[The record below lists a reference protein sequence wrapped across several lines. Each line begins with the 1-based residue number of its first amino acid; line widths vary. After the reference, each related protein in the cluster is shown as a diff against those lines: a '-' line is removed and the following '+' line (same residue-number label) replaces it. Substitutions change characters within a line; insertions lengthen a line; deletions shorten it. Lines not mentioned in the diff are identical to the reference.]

1 MTARA
6 YSRLAA
12 RWRGRPIHH
21 RQGAAS
27 GGILVAVAVSLSTAA
42 AFGHAK
48 DQDDGSKV
56 EEIVVIGRA
65 QDLVGTAPAASM
77 GRVGQREIERVPFLR
92 PGEVLERIPG
102 VIATQ
107 HSGSGKAN
115 QFFLR
120 GFNLDHGTDFSSFL
134 EGVPLNLST
143 HGHGQGYLD
152 VNLLIPELIEVL
164 EFRKGPY
171 YADVGDFSS
180 AGTSRIDY
188 MSRIDRPFIKATFGE
203 FDFYRVVG
211 AGSQRVAGGDLMV
224 GGEVQFYNGPWDLDE
239 DLEKFNG
246 IAKWTFGDDARGIS
260 LFASAYSADWDST
273 DQIARRAVRDKTI
286 GRFGNLD
293 GDLGGDTSRYT
304 ASARFWNGIENTTK
318 AQAYV
323 SFYDFNL
330 WSNFTYFLDDPVN
343 GDEFQQF
350 DERTVL
356 GLEVTQDLSHSLA
369 SLHLHHTVGMQ
380 LRHDSISDV
389 GLLRTSGRQRR
400 SAVREDEVEVTN
412 LGLFWKGE
420 SNLTPWMRAY
430 VGLRGDLYW
439 FEVDAK
445 TLPENGG
452 NRSDGIV
459 SPKVGVV
466 FGPWA
471 SSELYLNYGRGFHSN
486 DGRGTTIRR
495 DPVSGEPV
503 DRVDPLVATQGA
515 EIGARTTW
523 LPGLQSTLALWWLE
537 LDSELL
543 FIGDA
548 GNTEATRPSQR
559 YGLEFANYWTPIE
572 WLTLDT
578 DVTFTE
584 SEFTNRDPA
593 GDKIPGAIDTTLA
606 AGAAVAFDNGLFGSL
621 RLRHFAGAPLIED
634 GSVNAASTTL
644 VNMQAGWQWKAFPW
658 GDLTFTLDALNLLN
672 SRDNDITY
680 FYESQLASESE
691 GVEDIHFHPVEPLMI
706 RGSLAWRF

>member
-1 MTARA
+1 
-6 YSRLAA
+6 
-12 RWRGRPIHH
+12 
-21 RQGAAS
+21 
-27 GGILVAVAVSLSTAA
+27 VFAA
-42 AFGHAK
+42 AVFAAAAGFNGPIAYGHQI
-48 DQDDGSKV
+48 DPGGGDV
-56 EEIVVIGRA
+56 EEIVVIGRG
-65 QDLVGTAPAASM
+65 QNLVGTAPAASM
-77 GRVGQREIERVPFLR
+77 GRVGQDEIKRVPFLR

-152 VNLLIPELIEVL
+152 VNLLIPELVEVL

-171 YADVGDFSS
+171 YAEVGDFSS

-188 MSRIDRPFIKATFGE
+188 MSRIESPFIKTTFGA

-211 AGSQRVAGGDLMV
+211 AGSHEVAGGDLML

-246 IAKWTFGDDARGIS
+246 VGKWTFGDEARGLS
-260 LFASAYSADWDST
+260 LFASGYSADWNST
-273 DQIARRAVRDKTI
+273 DQIARRAVRDDTI
-286 GRFGNLD
+286 GRLGNLD
-293 GDLGGDTSRYT
+293 DDLGGDTSRYT
-304 ASARFWNGIENTTK
+304 ASARFWNGLENTTK

-343 GDEFQQF
+343 GDEFQQV

-356 GLEVTQDLSHSLA
+356 GLEVTQDVSHSLA
-369 SLHLHHTVGMQ
+369 GLHLHHTFGTQV
-380 LRHDSISDV
+380 RHDSISDV
-389 GLLRTSGRQRR
+389 GLYRSSERR
-400 SAVREDEVEVTN
+400 PLSAVREDEVEVTT

-420 SNLTPWMRAY
+420 TNLTGWMRAY

-439 FEVDAK
+439 FEVDAQ

-452 NRSDGIV
+452 NESDGIV
-459 SPKVGVV
+459 SPKVGLV

-471 SSELYLNYGRGFHSN
+471 SSEVYLNYGRGFHSN

-495 DPVSGEPV
+495 DPVSGDPV
-503 DRVDPLVATQGA
+503 DAVDPLVATQGA

-559 YGLEFANYWTPIE
+559 YGLEFANFWSPLD

-578 DVTFTE
+578 DITFTE
-584 SEFTNRDPA
+584 SEFTNSDPA
-593 GDKIPGAIDTTLA
+593 GDKIPGAIDTTVA

-621 RLRHFAGAPLIED
+621 RLRHFGGAPLIED
-634 GSVNAASTTL
+634 GSVNSSSTTL
-644 VNMQAGWQWKAFPW
+644 VNMQAGWEWRAFPW

-680 FYESQLASESE
+680 FYGSRLPGEPDE
-691 GVEDIHFHPVEPLMI
+691 GVEDIHFHPVEPFML

>member
-1 MTARA
+1 MF
-6 YSRLAA
+6 
-12 RWRGRPIHH
+12 I
-21 RQGAAS
+21 AAS
-27 GGILVAVAVSLSTAA
+27 LSSTTAYGHREDAEGGGELEELVVT
-42 AFGHAK
+42 
-48 DQDDGSKV
+48 
-56 EEIVVIGRA
+56 GRA
-65 QDLVGTAPAASM
+65 ENLVGTAPAASM
-77 GRVGQREIERVPFLR
+77 GRVGQEEIKRVPFLR

-152 VNLLIPELIEVL
+152 VNLLIPELIDVL

-180 AGTSRIDY
+180 AGTSRVDY
-188 MSRIDRPFIKATFGE
+188 MSRIDSPFIKTTFGE

-211 AGSQRVAGGDLMV
+211 AGSQPVAGGDLV
-224 GGEVQFYNGPWDLDE
+224 LGGEVQFYNGPWDLDE
-239 DLEKFNG
+239 DLKKFNG
-246 IAKWTFGDDARGIS
+246 VGKWTFGDEARGLS
-260 LFASAYSADWDST
+260 LFASGYSADWDST
-273 DQIARRAVRDKTI
+273 DQIARRAVRDDTI

-293 GDLGGDTSRYT
+293 DDLGGDSSRYT
-304 ASARFWNGIENTTK
+304 ASTRFWNGIENTTQ

-343 GDEFQQF
+343 GDEFQQV

-356 GLEVTQDLSHSLA
+356 GLEVTQDVSHSLA
-369 SLHLHHTVGMQ
+369 GLHLHHKFGTQV
-380 LRHDSISDV
+380 RHDSIGDV
-389 GLLRTSGRQRR
+389 GLFRSSGRQPR
-400 SAVREDEVEVTN
+400 SAVREDEVEVTTM
-412 LGLFWKGE
+412 GLFWTAE
-420 SNLTPWMRAY
+420 TNLTSWMRAY

-439 FEVDAK
+439 FEVDAL
-445 TLPENGG
+445 TLPDNSG
-452 NRSDGIV
+452 NEFDGIV

-486 DGRGTTIRR
+486 DGRGTTIQR
-495 DPVSGEPV
+495 DPVSGETVHP
-503 DRVDPLVATQGA
+503 VDPLVATQGA

-548 GNTEATRPSQR
+548 GTTEATRPSRR
-559 YGLEFANYWTPIE
+559 YGLEFANYWTPLD

-584 SEFTNRDPA
+584 SEFTNSDPA
-593 GDKIPGAIDTTLA
+593 GDKIPGAIDTTVA
-606 AGAAVAFDNGLFGSL
+606 AGAAVGFDNGLFGSL
-621 RLRHFAGAPLIED
+621 RLRHFGGAPLIED
-634 GSVNAASTTL
+634 GSVNSTSTTL
-644 VNMQAGWQWKAFPW
+644 VNMQAGWEWRAFPW

-680 FYESQLASESE
+680 FYGSRLPGEPDK
-691 GVEDIHFHPVEPLMI
+691 GVEDIHFHPVEPFLV
-706 RGSLAWRF
+706 RGGLAWRF